1 MLELRNVL
9 NIKEYSEKLRS
20 EKVYILRYILKKK
33 TVDLSPPPPD
43 IARHGPMTICIEPRN
58 LKTRHI

>member
-33 TVDLSPPPPD
+33 PVDLSPPPD
-43 IARHGPMTICIEPRN
+43 IAWHGPMTICIEPRN